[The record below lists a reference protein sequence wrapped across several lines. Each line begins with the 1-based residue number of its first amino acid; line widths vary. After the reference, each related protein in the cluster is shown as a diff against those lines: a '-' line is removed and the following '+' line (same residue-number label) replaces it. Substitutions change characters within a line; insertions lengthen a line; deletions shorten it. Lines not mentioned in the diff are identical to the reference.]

1 MYVTNKRTLNL
12 GEKREL
18 TLGCFFC
25 IFEFELILKKWHN
38 LSNALVILS
47 DGCFLTKMM
56 SLPGGFV
63 WFSLPPK
70 FFRCTRHKTNAE
82 CKTKKKLF
90 LSDFLSPSSKST
102 EMTFYR
108 WKEWLGLQKMISP
121 PPPPPCAQRKHLF
134 SWMCFPLSVY
144 QVFIFSSGLLLCH
157 HKELSPGIRPVPR
170 TSLLP
175 SSPLSLSPSILFFLL
190 VFTQIHRAIQ

>member
-1 MYVTNKRTLNL
+1 MYLW
-12 GEKREL
+12 
-18 TLGCFFC
+18 
-25 IFEFELILKKWHN
+25 IWIDLKKWHN

-63 WFSLPPK
+63 WFSLPPNFLGAQDTK
-70 FFRCTRHKTNAE
+70 PMQKA

-102 EMTFYR
+102 EMTIYR
-108 WKEWLGLQKMISP
+108 WKEWLGLQKMIP
-121 PPPPPCAQRKHLF
+121 PPLCAQRKHLF